1 MHIDTVRISFSHE
14 EQLKIT
20 KAICTHFKEMRHI
33 PNRKEIEEVFFKIM
47 EKEGKPIPHSKWYGV
62 CRWLIPNINMLFDE
76 IISNMHL
83 QIEIDHLKK
92 DLLHAKEKLAEKENC
107 LVDLKANAAKDKKV
121 KLYIAGLLPKQQ
133 QLLLGNKDL
142 SAKCIFKFASSAQ
155 HNNTQLEAAMINS
168 DYILLMTDF
177 INRNTIVK
185 KFKKK
190 LINVNGGITH
200 LEDTIKDIL
209 DKK

>member
-1 MHIDTVRISFSHE
+1 
-14 EQLKIT
+14 L
-20 KAICTHFKEMRHI
+20 AI
-33 PNRKEIEEVFFKIM
+33 
-47 EKEGKPIPHSKWYGV
+47 
-62 CRWLIPNINMLFDE
+62 
-76 IISNMHL
+76 
-83 QIEIDHLKK
+83 
-92 DLLHAKEKLAEKENC
+92 
-107 LVDLKANAAKDKKV
+107 
-121 KLYIAGLLPKQQ
+121 
-133 QLLLGNKDL
+133 
-142 SAKCIFKFASSAQ
+142 
-155 HNNTQLEAAMINS
+155 NNTQLEAAMINS

>member
-1 MHIDTVRISFSHE
+1 
-14 EQLKIT
+14 
-20 KAICTHFKEMRHI
+20 
-33 PNRKEIEEVFFKIM
+33 
-47 EKEGKPIPHSKWYGV
+47 
-62 CRWLIPNINMLFDE
+62 
-76 IISNMHL
+76 
-83 QIEIDHLKK
+83 
-92 DLLHAKEKLAEKENC
+92 
-107 LVDLKANAAKDKKV
+107 
-121 KLYIAGLLPKQQ
+121 
-133 QLLLGNKDL
+133 
-142 SAKCIFKFASSAQ
+142 
-155 HNNTQLEAAMINS
+155 MINS

>member
-1 MHIDTVRISFSHE
+1 
-14 EQLKIT
+14 
-20 KAICTHFKEMRHI
+20 
-33 PNRKEIEEVFFKIM
+33 
-47 EKEGKPIPHSKWYGV
+47 
-62 CRWLIPNINMLFDE
+62 
-76 IISNMHL
+76 
-83 QIEIDHLKK
+83 
-92 DLLHAKEKLAEKENC
+92 
-107 LVDLKANAAKDKKV
+107 
-121 KLYIAGLLPKQQ
+121 
-133 QLLLGNKDL
+133 LLLGNKDL
-142 SAKCIFKFASSAQ
+142 SAKCIFKFASSTQ